1 MMSERVL
8 WLRLCV
14 TGPTP
19 ECGEIVGLRIVDR
32 QAHRTVFDAFF
43 HPVREDGWKSVPA
56 GGTYVNLSNRL
67 PLSIYVEGI
76 ERILSGAT
84 LLRGE
89 HVARDIRFLRAAGV
103 HLEDKVV
110 ARSVTA
116 EHHKR
121 LASGHCRPHAHREPG
136 LPAHPGGMNT
146 IPYPKQTHPPP
157 ICSEKERTMTPTLH
171 ARKGVLQTGRRVS
184 ATAAAM
190 PRTKPH
196 APSQVAAASTM
207 PDESPASN
215 SSPSVSPVDSIQ
227 RSPSMTAGSVT
238 LRNRPS
244 ATAIRYGQPGQARPP
259 REHRFVMGQRLV
271 SNRGSDRHDRGG
283 METQGHRCALQEPG
297 YPVHRHETA
306 TENGNEARSV
316 VFHHARRSIVLG
328 DDIRSTDTHASGMI
342 SAAWDGP

>member
-1 MMSERVL
+1 MSERVL

-32 QAHRTVFDAFF
+32 QARRMVFDAFF

-56 GGTYVNLSNRL
+56 GGTYVDLSNRL

-103 HLEDKVV
+103 HLEDMVV

-116 EHHKR
+116 EHHKDLR
-121 LASGHCRPHAHREPG
+121 RGLPSPRAPEPG
-136 LPAHPGGMNT
+136 LPAHPGGMNNHPLPET
-146 IPYPKQTHPPP
+146 NPSTTHLQR
-157 ICSEKERTMTPTLH
+157 KERTMTPTYM
-171 ARKGVLQTGRRVS
+171 RERRLQTGRRVS

-196 APSQVAAASTM
+196 APSQSRRRARCRTRA
-207 PDESPASN
+207 
-215 SSPSVSPVDSIQ
+215 
-227 RSPSMTAGSVT
+227 RHRTA
-238 LRNRPS
+238 
-244 ATAIRYGQPGQARPP
+244 
-259 REHRFVMGQRLV
+259 RL
-271 SNRGSDRHDRGG
+271 
-283 METQGHRCALQEPG
+283 P
-297 YPVHRHETA
+297 
-306 TENGNEARSV
+306 
-316 VFHHARRSIVLG
+316 
-328 DDIRSTDTHASGMI
+328 
-342 SAAWDGP
+342 